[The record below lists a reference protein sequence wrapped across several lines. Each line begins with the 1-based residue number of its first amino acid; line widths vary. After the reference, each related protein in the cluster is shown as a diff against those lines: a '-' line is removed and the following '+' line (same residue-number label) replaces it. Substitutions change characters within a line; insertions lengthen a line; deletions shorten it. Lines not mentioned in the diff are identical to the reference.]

1 VGMISGTAV
10 DCSRLRSAPPSAPGK
25 LPTMTKHLV
34 NLRTGLAAVGLL
46 ATAAYATLSRA
57 DDAPAV
63 DYARDV
69 RPILQ
74 DNCYRCHDAR
84 KQTAALRLDVRS
96 RARRG
101 GESGKA
107 AVVSGDAAG
116 SE

>member
-1 VGMISGTAV
+1 MIH
-10 DCSRLRSAPPSAPGK
+10 RLLNARY
-25 LPTMTKHLV
+25 
-34 NLRTGLAAVGLL
+34 GLAAVGLL

-63 DYARDV
+63 EYARDI

-84 KQTAALRLDVRS
+84 KQTAGLRLDIRS
-96 RARRG
+96 RALRG

-107 AVVSGDAAG
+107 AVVPGDAAG
-116 SE
+116 SELIRRVTSANDDEALPKG